1 MTSVASLAPSVM
13 MTSTASMT
21 SRVPKMQALYILSQI
36 GAKSRVTKKYVGRLN
51 KTNETESDLQGV
63 SH

>member
-1 MTSVASLAPSVM
+1 MNIDVIN
-13 MTSTASMT
+13 
-21 SRVPKMQALYILSQI
+21 ILSQI